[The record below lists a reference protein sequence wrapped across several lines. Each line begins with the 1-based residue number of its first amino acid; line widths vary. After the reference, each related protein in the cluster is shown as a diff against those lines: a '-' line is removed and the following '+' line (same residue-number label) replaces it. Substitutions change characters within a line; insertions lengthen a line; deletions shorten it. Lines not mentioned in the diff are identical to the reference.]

1 MRKGH
6 VEQARAFFQVIII
19 DYFLPQ
25 AAFEV
30 KEQNVDSGHH
40 SRFLSSCISSF
51 NLKHFDRA
59 LQV

>member
-40 SRFLSSCISSF
+40 SRFLSF
-51 NLKHFDRA
+51 VFQA
-59 LQV
+59 LT